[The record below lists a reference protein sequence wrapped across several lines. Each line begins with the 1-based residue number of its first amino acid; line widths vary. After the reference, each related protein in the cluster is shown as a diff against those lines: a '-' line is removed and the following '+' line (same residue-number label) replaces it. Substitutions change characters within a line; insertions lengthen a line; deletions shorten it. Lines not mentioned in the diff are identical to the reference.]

1 MEVCLEPREQRAVF
15 KTVADMDSGLSV
27 VLATLV
33 RRILEVQKF
42 RTRLGN
48 IMQIRR

>member
-1 MEVCLEPREQRAVF
+1 MEVCLEPREQHVMF

-33 RRILEVQKF
+33 RRILEAQEF

-48 IMQIRR
+48 IMRI